1 MEGPWWCHLLL
12 LAGAPPLKEDD
23 PPRPPLVDRNRL
35 KETADEEEVEVGTRL
50 AFGSHLDFFAGFEL
64 KVEEEGLFLLADTP
78 E

>member
-1 MEGPWWCHLLL
+1 MMSFTPPSG
-12 LAGAPPLKEDD
+12 PPLKEDD

-50 AFGSHLDFFAGFEL
+50 VFGSHLDFFAGFEL

>member
-1 MEGPWWCHLLL
+1 MMSFTPPSG
-12 LAGAPPLKEDD
+12 PPLKEDD
-23 PPRPPLVDRNRL
+23 PPWPPLVDRNRL
-35 KETADEEEVEVGTRL
+35 KETADEEEVEVGIRL

>member
-1 MEGPWWCHLLL
+1 MMTFTPPSG
-12 LAGAPPLKEDD
+12 PPLKEDD